1 MKQLKILIIEDEK
14 LIRWSMGKHLT
25 SSGYQVFLAESGEE
39 GIKLFETNRPDIVF
53 IDNKLPNMQGLDV
66 IVKLKSLDDEI
77 IIVFMTAYGSI
88 ETAVSAMKAGA
99 TEYVNKPFAFDEIDV
114 ILDNIKTKI
123 SIIKEIQVLRRQQK
137 DVITFDHILGET
149 PAFKQIIQL
158 SKKIAKT
165 ETTTILLLGESGTG
179 KDLFAYAI
187 HNESGRNKK
196 SFVTINCSSLPE
208 TLLESELFGH
218 EKGAFT
224 DARTLKKGLFEI
236 AEGGTVFLDEI
247 GEINQATQIK
257 LLGVLENRVV
267 RRLGGTV
274 NIPVDIRIIAA
285 TNRDLKKAVDEKSFR
300 EDLYYRL
307 KVFQLMLPPLRERV
321 KDIPI
326 IAEYFM
332 KYYNHQFQ
340 KNITKIDDSVNQLL
354 MHYSWPGNI
363 RELRNVIERA
373 VILETMTTLQGDSLP
388 GEIVS
393 SNENTGLSNNN
404 SSDLPLLVNDVELPF
419 EINIPSKGLS
429 LYDLE
434 KQLIK
439 QALQITENNQ
449 TKTSKLLGISRD
461 TLRYKMKKYQ
471 L

>member
-25 SSGYQVFLAESGEE
+25 SKGYQVFLAESGEE
-39 GIKLFETNRPDIVF
+39 GIKLFEVNRPDIVF
-53 IDNKLPNMQGLDV
+53 VDNKLPNMQGLDV
-66 IVKLKSLDDEI
+66 IVKLKSLDNET

-88 ETAVSAMKAGA
+88 ETAVNAMKAGA
-99 TEYVNKPFAFDEIDV
+99 AEYVNKPFAFDEIDV
-114 ILDNIKTKI
+114 ILDNIKAKI

-137 DVITFDHILGET
+137 DIITFDHILGET

-187 HNESGRNKK
+187 HNDSGRIKK
-196 SFVTINCSSLPE
+196 PFVTINCSSLPE
-208 TLLESELFGH
+208 ALLESELFGH

-224 DARTLKKGLFEI
+224 DARALKKGLFEI

-285 TNRDLKKAVDEKSFR
+285 TNRDLKRAVDEKSFR

-307 KVFQLMLPPLRERV
+307 KVFQLTLPPLRERAD
-321 KDIPI
+321 DISI
-326 IAEYFM
+326 IADYFM

-340 KNITKIDDSVNQLL
+340 KNITKIDESVKQLL

-373 VILETMTTLQGDSLP
+373 VILESTTTLLADSFP
-388 GEIVS
+388 GEIVALDQRVHPS
-393 SNENTGLSNNN
+393 KELQVDIPILVDDLSLQ
-404 SSDLPLLVNDVELPF
+404 SLQ
-419 EINIPSKGLS
+419 NIPYDGLS
-429 LYDLE
+429 LYEIE
-434 KQLIK
+434 KQLIIN
-439 QALQITENNQ
+439 ALQKADYNQ
-449 TKTSKLLGISRD
+449 TRASKLLGISRD

>member
-14 LIRWSMGKHLT
+14 LIRWSLEKHLKAA
-25 SSGYQVFLAESGEE
+25 GYIVFSAESGEE
-39 GIKLFETNRPDIVF
+39 GVKLFEANRPDIVF
-53 IDNKLPNMQGLDV
+53 VDNKLPSMQGLDV
-66 IVKLKSLDDEI
+66 IPKLKSIDDETI
-77 IIVFMTAYGSI
+77 VVFMTAYGSI
-88 ETAVSAMKAGA
+88 DTAVNAMKAGA

-114 ILDNIKTKI
+114 ILDNIKTKL
-123 SIIKEIQVLRRQQK
+123 SINREIQVLRRQQK
-137 DVITFDHILGET
+137 DIITFDHILGET
-149 PAFKQIIQL
+149 AAFKKIIQL

-187 HNESGRNKK
+187 HNESARMKK
-196 SFVTINCSSLPE
+196 PFVTINCSSLPE

-218 EKGAFT
+218 EKGSFT
-224 DARTLKKGLFEI
+224 DARQLKKGLFEI

-247 GEINQATQIK
+247 GEINPATQIK

-267 RRLGGTV
+267 RRIGGTV

-285 TNRDLKKAVDEKSFR
+285 TNRDLKKAVDEKLFR

-307 KVFQLMLPPLRERV
+307 KVFQLFLPPLRERAE
-321 KDIPI
+321 DIPI

-340 KNITKIDDSVNQLL
+340 KNISRIDDSVNNLL
-354 MHYSWPGNI
+354 KKYSWPGNI

-373 VILETMTTLQGDSLP
+373 VILETMTTLQTDSLP
-388 GEIVS
+388 AEIVS
-393 SNENTGLSNNN
+393 LNENN
-404 SSDLPLLVNDVELPF
+404 SLAEEVSTDLPFSIDKIKLPF
-419 EINIPSKGLS
+419 EINIPSSGLS
-429 LYDLE
+429 LYDVE
-434 KQLIK
+434 KQIIK
-439 QALQITENNQ
+439 QALIITENNQ

-461 TLRYKMKKYQ
+461 TLRYKLKKYQ